1 MKEVISD
8 FYRNILFGETT
19 RKHFLFVPERICRF
33 QSGRYSIF
41 SQTRSVLQPEFILGK
56 LMLGRLIKAMDQ
68 LLHISEAVTA
78 KQMSSNSAIFKYFQN
93 EEKICTKK

>member
-1 MKEVISD
+1 MLYSA
-8 FYRNILFGETT
+8 FNRNIFSGKTVREQ
-19 RKHFLFVPERICRF
+19 FWFVPERICRF
-33 QSGRYSIF
+33 QSGHGSFF
-41 SQTRSVLQPEFILGK
+41 SQQRSVLQPEFILGK
-56 LMLGRLIKAMDQ
+56 LMLGRLIKALDQ